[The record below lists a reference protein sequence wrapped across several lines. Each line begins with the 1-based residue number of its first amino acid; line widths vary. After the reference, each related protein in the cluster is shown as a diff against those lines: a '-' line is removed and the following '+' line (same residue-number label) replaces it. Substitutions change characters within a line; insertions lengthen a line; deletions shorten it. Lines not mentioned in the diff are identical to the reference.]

1 MTEQNISGNS
11 TRYWYLVRKEEGRKY
26 QDEARTVFSVIDEFT
41 FGVSDL
47 VLMFPLLL

>member
-11 TRYWYLVRKEEGRKY
+11 IHYWHLLLKEEGRKY
-26 QDEARTVFSVIDEFT
+26 QDETRTVFSVRDEFT
-41 FGVSDL
+41 FGVSDP